1 VDINEK
7 ICVITGGASGIG
19 LGLARALLTRG
30 GQVVLAD
37 INIARAEA
45 MAEELGPKACA
56 AAVDVRSTDSFEALA
71 AYVFSSFG
79 RVDVMV
85 NNAGVSGGRGLLDT
99 PEDEIDWVIDVN
111 LKGVWRGTSVFGK
124 RMREQNTSSIIC
136 NIGSENSLG
145 YISRG
150 LGIYAASKHGVLGM
164 CDVLRHEL
172 PAHMKVCV
180 ACPGLVTSDLTRS
193 STQTAPRPRLNEAQ
207 LEMSDRVMAMGM
219 PPEEAGEMI
228 ARGIERE
235 DFIIPVHPHVVK
247 IAETRWRDIADSF
260 AAHAPYTP
268 ESEKYNVLEVVKRLR
283 SENG

>member
-1 VDINEK
+1 MEIDGK

-19 LGLARALLTRG
+19 LGLAKALLARG

-37 INIARAEA
+37 INIARADA
-45 MAEELGPKACA
+45 VVEELGLKAHA
-56 AAVDVRSTDSFEALA
+56 ALLDVRSKESFEALA
-71 AYVFSSFG
+71 AQVFSSFG

-85 NNAGVSGGRGLLDT
+85 NNAGVSGGRDLLDT
-99 PEDEIDWVIDVN
+99 LEDEIDWVIDVN

-124 RMREQNTSSIIC
+124 RMREQTTPSAIC
-136 NIGSENSLG
+136 NIGSENLLG

-180 ACPGLVTSDLTRS
+180 ACPGLVTSNLTRS
-193 STQTAPRPRLNEAQ
+193 SNQTAPRPRLNEAE
-207 LEMSDRVMAMGM
+207 LDMTDRVMAMGM
-219 PPEEAGEMI
+219 SPEEAGEMI
-228 ARGIERE
+228 VKGIERE
-235 DFIIPVHPHVVK
+235 DFIIPLHAHVVK
-247 IAETRWRDIADSF
+247 IAETRWQEIANSF

-268 ESEKYNVLEVVKRLR
+268 DAEKYNVQAIIQQLV
-283 SENG
+283 SEKD

>member
-1 VDINEK
+1 MEIDGK

-19 LGLARALLTRG
+19 LGLAKSLLARG

-45 MAEELGPKACA
+45 AAEELGPKAHA
-56 AAVDVRSTDSFEALA
+56 AALDVRSKESFEALA
-71 AYVFSSFG
+71 AQVFSSFG

-124 RMREQNTSSIIC
+124 RMREQTTPSVIC

-193 STQTAPRPRLNEAQ
+193 SNQTAPRPRLNEAQ
-207 LEMSDRVMAMGM
+207 LDMSDRVMAMGM
-219 PPEEAGEMI
+219 PPEEAGELI
-228 ARGIERE
+228 VKGIERE
-235 DFIIPVHPHVVK
+235 DFIIPLHAHVVK
-247 IAETRWRDIADSF
+247 IAETRWQEIANSF
-260 AAHAPYTP
+260 ATHAPYTP
-268 ESEKYNVLEVVKRLR
+268 DAEKYNVQAIIQQLV
-283 SENG
+283 SEKD

>member
-1 VDINEK
+1 MEIDGK

-19 LGLARALLTRG
+19 LGLAKALLARG

-37 INIARAEA
+37 INIARAEVV
-45 MAEELGPKACA
+45 AEELGPKAHA
-56 AAVDVRSTDSFEALA
+56 AALDVRSTESFEALA
-71 AYVFSSFG
+71 AQVFSSFG

-124 RMREQNTSSIIC
+124 RMREQTTPSVIC

-150 LGIYAASKHGVLGM
+150 LGIYAASKHGVVGM

-207 LEMSDRVMAMGM
+207 LDMSDRVMAMGM

-228 ARGIERE
+228 AKGIERE
-235 DFIIPVHPHVVK
+235 DFIIPLHAHVVK
-247 IAETRWRDIADSF
+247 IAETRWQEIADSF

-268 ESEKYNVLEVVKRLR
+268 DAEKYNVQAIIRQLM
-283 SENG
+283 SEKD

>member
-1 VDINEK
+1 MDINEK

-37 INIARAEA
+37 INVKRAED
-45 MAEELGPKACA
+45 MAEELGSKAHA
-56 AAVDVRSTDSFEALA
+56 AAVDVRNTDSFEALA
-71 AYVFSSFG
+71 GEVFPKFG

-124 RMREQNTSSIIC
+124 RMREQTTPSIIC

-150 LGIYAASKHGVLGM
+150 LGVYAASKHGVLGM

-172 PAHMKVCV
+172 PAQMKVCV
-180 ACPGLVTSDLTRS
+180 VCPGLVNSDLTRS
-193 STQTAPRPRLNEAQ
+193 SARTAPRPRLDETR

-219 PPEEAGEMI
+219 PAEEAGEMV
-228 ARGIERE
+228 AKCVE
-235 DFIIPVHPHVVK
+235 
-247 IAETRWRDIADSF
+247 
-260 AAHAPYTP
+260 
-268 ESEKYNVLEVVKRLR
+268 
-283 SENG
+283 

>member
-1 VDINEK
+1 MEIDGK

-19 LGLARALLTRG
+19 LGLAKALLARG

-45 MAEELGPKACA
+45 VAEELGPKAHGA
-56 AAVDVRSTDSFEALA
+56 ELDVRSSESFEALA
-71 AYVFSSFG
+71 AQVFSSFG

-124 RMREQNTSSIIC
+124 RMREQTTPSVIC

-150 LGIYAASKHGVLGM
+150 LGIYAAAKHGVVGM

-172 PAHMKVCV
+172 PVHMKVCV

-207 LEMSDRVMAMGM
+207 LDMSDRVMAMGM

-228 ARGIERE
+228 AKGIERE
-235 DFIIPVHPHVVK
+235 DFIIPLHAHVVK
-247 IAETRWRDIADSF
+247 IAETRWQEIADSF

-268 ESEKYNVLEVVKRLR
+268 DAEKYNVQAIIRQLM
-283 SENG
+283 SEKD

>member
-1 VDINEK
+1 MRGDIN
-7 ICVITGGASGIG
+7 
-19 LGLARALLTRG
+19 
-30 GQVVLAD
+30 
-37 INIARAEA
+37 N
-45 MAEELGPKACA
+45 
-56 AAVDVRSTDSFEALA
+56 
-71 AYVFSSFG
+71 
-79 RVDVMV
+79 MV

-124 RMREQNTSSIIC
+124 RMREQTTPSVIC

-150 LGIYAASKHGVLGM
+150 LGIYTASKHGVVGM

-180 ACPGLVTSDLTRS
+180 ACPGLVNSDLTRS
-193 STQTAPRPRLNEAQ
+193 STQTAPRPGLNEAQ
-207 LEMSDRVMAMGM
+207 LDMSDRVMAMGM

-228 ARGIERE
+228 AKGIERE
-235 DFIIPVHPHVVK
+235 DFIIPLHAHVVK
-247 IAETRWRDIADSF
+247 IAETRWQEIADSF

-268 ESEKYNVLEVVKRLR
+268 DAEKYNVQAIIRQLM
-283 SENG
+283 SEKD

>member
-1 VDINEK
+1 MDINEK

-37 INIARAEA
+37 INVKRAED
-45 MAEELGPKACA
+45 MAEELGSKAHA
-56 AAVDVRSTDSFEALA
+56 AAVDVRNTDSFEALA
-71 AYVFSSFG
+71 GEVFSKFG

-124 RMREQNTSSIIC
+124 RMREQTTPSIIC

-180 ACPGLVTSDLTRS
+180 VCPGLVTSDLTRS
-193 STQTAPRPRLNEAQ
+193 SAQTAPQPRLDETR
-207 LEMSDRVMAMGM
+207 LKMSDRVMAMGM
-219 PPEEAGEMI
+219 PAEEAGEMI
-228 ARGIERE
+228 AKGIERE

-247 IAETRWRDIADSF
+247 IAETRWQEIADSF
-260 AAHAPYTP
+260 AVHAPYTP
-268 ESEKYNVLEVVKRLR
+268 ESEKYNVLEVIKRLR
-283 SENG
+283 TEND